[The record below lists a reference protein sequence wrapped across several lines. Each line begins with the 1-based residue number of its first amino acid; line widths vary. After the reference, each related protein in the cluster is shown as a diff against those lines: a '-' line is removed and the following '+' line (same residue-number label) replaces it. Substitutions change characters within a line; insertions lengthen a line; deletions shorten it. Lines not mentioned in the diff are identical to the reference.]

1 MHRVTYGRVRI
12 SAANSLSCRTGN
24 LQEWQQGTYHY
35 SAVADPDVFSLPT
48 EEEIDRLREQ
58 ETQRCATDLGL
69 SEPDHIAALS
79 AAVEKAL
86 RQYLTEKLARSLWK
100 SAKDQKQQLAILRTL
115 LTRTSDGFS
124 DLNAEYVV
132 AIGQLAERSDGGNT
146 IDIVD
151 LPNQLLKV
159 AAGITDFL
167 DRFEP
172 PRGPPTDRA
181 LESAVRVLL
190 PVIEDL
196 AGVEAKIRWNKNTG
210 RPPEPRSSS
219 ASALVRILRQFPR
232 PSSSTAI
239 LNMIR
244 KVQERPRRKPG
255 DLEAVIRT
263 HFDELDASLQP
274 GREC

>member
-1 MHRVTYGRVRI
+1 M
-12 SAANSLSCRTGN
+12 SAANSLARRTGN
-24 LQEWQQGTYHY
+24 LQVWQQRKYRGST
-35 SAVADPDVFSLPT
+35 VANPDPFPLPS

-79 AAVEKAL
+79 AAIEEAL

-100 SAKDQKQQLAILRTL
+100 SAKDQKTQLANLGTL
-115 LTRTSDGFS
+115 LTRTSDAFS

-132 AIGQLAERSDGGNT
+132 AIGELAERLDGGNP

-159 AAGITDFL
+159 EAGITDFL

-190 PVIEDL
+190 PAIENL

-210 RPPEPRSSS
+210 SPPEPRSPS
-219 ASALVRILRQFPR
+219 ASALVRILRQFPQ
-232 PSSSTAI
+232 PPSSTAI
-239 LNMIR
+239 LNMIS
-244 KVQERPRRKPG
+244 KVHEQPNKKPD
-255 DLEAVIRT
+255 DLDAIIDT
-263 HFDELDASLQP
+263 HFDDFDASLLL
-274 GREC
+274 GRKR